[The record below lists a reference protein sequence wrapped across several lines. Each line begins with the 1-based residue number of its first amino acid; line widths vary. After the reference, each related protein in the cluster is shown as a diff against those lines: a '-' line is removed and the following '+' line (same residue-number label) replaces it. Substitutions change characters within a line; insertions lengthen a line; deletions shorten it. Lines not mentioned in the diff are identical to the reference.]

1 MWLHITL
8 FGILAGVWA
17 GWKTGWLPFSDISDT
32 KGKQMFFL
40 IGAAGNL
47 LGLVLTFQAL
57 DVSLGDD
64 FRLPRTEDAYSE
76 DFMLSIGEDRAARV
90 TVEIPEIEKEEEQ
103 HAQQQPDEEES
114 RRIALEE
121 AIRSYNDKKQDAEW
135 YYLPPKLDGQRLTW
149 ERSQDNSGTM
159 LAALF
164 FAAAAAALLLKGQE
178 RQKELIR
185 RQEALLMDY
194 PELVMKF
201 TMLVQAGMTVRKTFQ
216 KMARDYQRR
225 TDPRPRPAY
234 EEIITIC
241 HEMDSG
247 VSESEAYYRFG
258 ERCGQVKYKTFST
271 LLEQNLHRGS
281 RQLVQM
287 LEKESL
293 QAWED
298 RKRKARVLGEAA
310 ATKLLLPMILMM
322 GVVMALV
329 MVPAVL
335 TFYAA

>member
-8 FGILAGVWA
+8 FLLLAGIWA
-17 GWKTGWLPFSDISDT
+17 GWKTGWLPFSDISDK
-32 KGKQMFFL
+32 KGKQMFFM
-40 IGAAGNL
+40 IGAAGNI
-47 LGLVLTFQAL
+47 LGLILTLQAM
-57 DVSLGDD
+57 DVSLGED
-64 FRLPRTEDAYSE
+64 FRMPRTEDPYSE
-76 DFMLSIGEDRAARV
+76 EFMLSIGQDKASRV
-90 TVEIPEIEKEEEQ
+90 TVEIPGIEKEESED
-103 HAQQQPDEEES
+103 AAQQPDEEEKQ
-114 RRIALEE
+114 RIALEE
-121 AIRSYNDKKQDAEW
+121 AIRSYNDRKQDDEW
-135 YYLPPKLDGQRLTW
+135 YYLPPKLDEKRLTW
-149 ERSQDNSGTM
+149 EKPQDTSGSM

-164 FAAAAAALLLKGQE
+164 FVAAASALLLKGQE
-178 RQKELIR
+178 RQKELVL

-194 PELVMKF
+194 PELIMKF

-225 TDPRPRPAY
+225 TDPRIRPAY
-234 EEIITIC
+234 EEILTIC

-281 RQLVQM
+281 RQLVQL

-335 TFYAA
+335 TFYSA